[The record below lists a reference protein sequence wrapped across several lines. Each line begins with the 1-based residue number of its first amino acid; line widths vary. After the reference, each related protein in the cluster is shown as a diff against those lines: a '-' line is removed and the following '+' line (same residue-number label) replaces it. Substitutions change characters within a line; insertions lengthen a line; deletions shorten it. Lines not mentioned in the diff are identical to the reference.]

1 MLIPFKWFHEKTIS
15 FMNYFKKLFYNLL
28 KKFYD
33 LNTIDFTAVL
43 FTIAKLTAF
52 NCIKIIK
59 IIKL

>member
-1 MLIPFKWFHEKTIS
+1 
-15 FMNYFKKLFYNLL
+15 MNYFKKLFYNLL

-33 LNTIDFTAVL
+33 LNTIDFIAVL

>member
-1 MLIPFKWFHEKTIS
+1 
-15 FMNYFKKLFYNLL
+15 MNYFKKLFYML

-33 LNTIDFTAVL
+33 LNTIDFIAVL
-43 FTIAKLTAF
+43 FIIAKLTAF